1 MRLPIPTT
9 NHKNITEAITKGEL
23 AFEVAKLVKHQGGCG
38 VLLLP
43 TPFRRTICQAQRNFL
58 GATFENAVSTELSH
72 THVLRVCWQSE
83 LWHEVTTPSPN
94 LLRNLDVSS
103 PLFGWAFSF
112 FHPLTHTALCVP
124 FYVTL

>member
-43 TPFRRTICQAQRNFL
+43 T
-58 GATFENAVSTELSH
+58 
-72 THVLRVCWQSE
+72 
-83 LWHEVTTPSPN
+83 
-94 LLRNLDVSS
+94 
-103 PLFGWAFSF
+103 LF
-112 FHPLTHTALCVP
+112 
-124 FYVTL
+124 